1 MRTATRRGVLAL
13 VIVCALVVL
22 GVVVALTLG
31 ALVLTLSVPDIVV
44 TPGEL
49 ADASA
54 DRDPVIVWLARGLLA
69 LAVAWVVIGFLAS
82 GTRLV
87 RRPGAAAARAA
98 WLGSTRPWRA
108 RESTLG
114 MLPLDRWLMLVV
126 PAALLVATHV
136 VETAFVIWTELV
148 IVLGAWLVFAIVVR
162 AFVGSRSPW
171 AVLAAVGGAIVLQC
185 IVVLIPLSFS
195 GASAVWSAVWA
206 DPLFRAVYITVA
218 FAVFAWVFVVAAWSL
233 VAQFGPRRA
242 IGFVFTGMGAAGA
255 VLAIGAGA
263 VGHGWAV
270 PWVAAASALLL
281 LAGLLLALL
290 RSRQAS

>member
-31 ALVLTLSVPDIVV
+31 ALVLTLSVPDIVI

-49 ADASA
+49 AAASA
-54 DRDPVIVWLARGLLA
+54 ERDPVIVWLARGLLV
-69 LAVAWVVIGFLAS
+69 LAVAWVVIGILAAN
-82 GTRLV
+82 TRLV

-126 PAALLVATHV
+126 PAALLVATHI

-263 VGHGWAV
+263 VGHGWAA

-290 RSRQAS
+290 RTRQPR